1 MYINRRKIKIILVNF
16 LLVGTTN
23 TFASHNNSNFVQTNN
38 NNNTTSN
45 NIINRKQSSTDSN
58 RIDDKIRP
66 SQTFSSMNDVERNTN
81 APFSIPLS
89 KSTSLKTFY
98 QSATPKNVAFTQNS
112 IGQSHDKNN
121 FDSVKNHSY
130 APFVTSATSQKL

>member
-1 MYINRRKIKIILVNF
+1 MYINRRKIKIIWF
-16 LLVGTTN
+16 FVGTTD
-23 TFASHNNSNFVQTNN
+23 TFASHNNSNFLQINN
-38 NNNTTSN
+38 NNNTTTSN

-81 APFSIPLS
+81 APLSNPLS

-98 QSATPKNVAFTQNS
+98 QYATPKNVAFTQNS

-130 APFVTSATSQKL
+130 APFVTSTTSKKL